1 MRTVITLFEP
11 LQNTK
16 DYKRINGHFFGTFN
30 DVNFVLKN
38 DKILIKSQVIYSLIK
53 TRYVLCV

>member
-1 MRTVITLFEP
+1 MTLFEP

-30 DVNFVLKN
+30 DVNLVLKN